1 MPNMAIGTIAF
12 YAVLFLIAFLIARMA
27 MKIMRGY

>member
-1 MPNMAIGTIAF
+1 MAMGTIVI
-12 YAVLFLIAFLIARMA
+12 YVVLFLIAFLIARMA

>member
-1 MPNMAIGTIAF
+1 MEIVTIIF
-12 YAVLFLIAFLIARMA
+12 YAVLFILAFMIARVI